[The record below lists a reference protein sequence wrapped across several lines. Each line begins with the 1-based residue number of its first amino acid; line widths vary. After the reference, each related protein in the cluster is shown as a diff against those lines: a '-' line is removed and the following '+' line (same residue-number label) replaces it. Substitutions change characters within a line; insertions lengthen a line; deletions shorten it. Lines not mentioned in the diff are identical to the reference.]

1 MNVESGGD
9 VKSVLN
15 MAEYDKP
22 PSLEEDEEITMSGFS
37 ASECIPLKV
46 VSAYDIGNEEV
57 QRFLTQLM
65 YQELHRPPDSPVVPS
80 LKCSCDTES
89 MLKT

>member
-1 MNVESGGD
+1 MVISVRQYNTRHCSTIVFIEHTMNVESGGD

-37 ASECIPLKV
+37 EPVNASL
-46 VSAYDIGNEEV
+46 
-57 QRFLTQLM
+57 
-65 YQELHRPPDSPVVPS
+65 
-80 LKCSCDTES
+80 
-89 MLKT
+89 